1 MTKEGWIEC
10 TLDELVSQQGLFSDG
25 DWVEKKDQEID
36 GEVRLIQLA
45 DIGDGFFRDKSNKRV
60 THKWAIE
67 NNCSFL
73 KTGDILIARMP
84 DPLGRATIFPLEG
97 EEKYITAVDV
107 AILRT
112 SNIYIN
118 QNYLLHLINSP
129 SIRNQIDKLKS
140 GTTRKRISR
149 KNLNK
154 IPFQIAS
161 PPEQCAIVSKIE
173 ELFSDLDKGIADLKK
188 AQDQLKVY
196 RQAVL
201 KKAFE
206 GELTKSWRDSK
217 ELNSDWTTYTFAEI
231 TESLKRGPF
240 GGDLKKSFF
249 VENGYAVYEQQH
261 AINNDFTTIRYHIDQ
276 ERYDKLKACN
286 VGPGDYIVSC
296 SGTMGKIARLPKG
309 SPNGVINQ
317 ALLRIRINES
327 IISHEYFLEYF
338 RSALFQ
344 RKILKDSRGSGM
356 QNMAGIKEIKPIR
369 IKVPTLLEQSQIIK
383 EIESRLSIC
392 NKVEISITE
401 SLEKAEVLRQSILK
415 KAFEGNLLSP
425 QEIEKCKTAPDY
437 EPAAALLAK
446 IKSEKK

>member
-1 MTKEGWIEC
+1 MREDWERC
-10 TLDELVSQQGLFSDG
+10 TISEVSEVLNG
-25 DWVEKKDQEID
+25 DRGKNYPSRAHYVYSGIPFVSA
-36 GEVRLIQLA
+36 GN
-45 DIGDGFFRDKSNKRV
+45 IGDNKKLRNELNFI
-60 THKWAIE
+60 T
-67 NNCSFL
+67 
-73 KTGDILIARMP
+73 
-84 DPLGRATIFPLEG
+84 
-97 EEKYITAVDV
+97 EEKFELLRAGKLQRNDIVYCIRGSIGKF
-107 AILRT
+107 AI
-112 SNIYIN
+112 
-118 QNYLLHLINSP
+118 
-129 SIRNQIDKLKS
+129 IDFDQ
-140 GTTRKRISR
+140 GA
-149 KNLNK
+149 
-154 IPFQIAS
+154 IAS
-161 PPEQCAIVSKIE
+161 SLCIIRTNEIVDRNYFCYYLESPLCSLEINKFDNGTAQPNLSAKDFKRFELPLSSKSEQRAIVAQIE
-173 ELFSDLDKGIADLKK
+173 ELFSDLDKGVADLKK

-206 GELTKSWRDSK
+206 GDFTKSWRDSK

-356 QNMAGIKEIKPIR
+356 QNMAGIREIKPIR

-415 KAFEGNLLSP
+415 KAFEGRLLSNE
-425 QEIEKCKTAPDY
+425 EIEKCKSAPDY
-437 EPAAALLAK
+437 EPAAVLLEK
-446 IKSEKK
+446 IKMKQ